1 MQPTKLYLL
10 RQTKP
15 RHHSLGM
22 FTDFDTMLQAAKS
35 YIESHNNTPILR
47 YEVFYY
53 TDVIKSTKGHDHAI
67 DYNFQTGEIKAV
79 EEQEGS

>member
-15 RHHSLGM
+15 RRNSLGI
-22 FTDFDTMLQAAKS
+22 FTDFDIMLQAAKS
-35 YIESHNNTPILR
+35 YIESHNNVPTLR

-53 TDVIKSTKGHDHAI
+53 LDFIKSTKGHNHAI
-67 DYNFQTGEIKAV
+67 DYDFQTREIKAV
-79 EEQEGS
+79 EE

>member
-15 RHHSLGM
+15 RNCSLGV
-22 FTDFDTMLQAAKS
+22 FTDFDKMLQAAKFH
-35 YIESHNNTPILR
+35 IESHNNTPILH

-53 TDVIKSTKGHDHAI
+53 TDVIKSTKGHNHAI
-67 DYNFQTGEIKAV
+67 DYDFQTGEIKTV
-79 EEQEGS
+79 EE